1 MERPAAAARGRA
13 ERATGPA
20 VEPTRAARRAAGP
33 VDGAVWQG
41 HPGADLSGAVAH
53 DLKNVLTVILG
64 HAEFAL
70 SASGLSDEARSDI
83 REVYR
88 AGQRAALL
96 ARQLVNLGRVDASRR
111 TLVDLR
117 PLVEAMALML
127 GPLVGDRIDV
137 RVLTGRR
144 PVPAMAD
151 PVEIETVILNL
162 ALNARDAMP
171 AGGLLVLGLEEPH
184 RSGGDGSPATV
195 LSVTDTGNG
204 MGEATRARAFEPFFT
219 TKAPGR
225 GSGLGLASV
234 ASVIER
240 NGWGLAVESAPGR
253 GSRFRITI
261 PLVDGGESPRR
272 GALWTKS
279 LDGTERILVV
289 EPDISIRAIACRAL
303 RLRGYAVSEMSDL
316 ASVAVPPDTAVDLIV
331 LSLEALGP
339 GGRAIASQLA
349 AERPGARL
357 LLLTT
362 AGDRYRRAGDP
373 PTRFLAKP
381 FIARD
386 LALAVRSI
394 LDESDLQVGPAPRTG
409 SASG

>member
-1 MERPAAAARGRA
+1 
-13 ERATGPA
+13 
-20 VEPTRAARRAAGP
+20 

-83 REVYR
+83 WEVYR
-88 AGQRAALL
+88 AGQRAARL

-127 GPLVGDRIDV
+127 GPLVGDGIDV

-184 RSGGDGSPATV
+184 RSGGDGSPVTV
-195 LSVTDTGNG
+195 LSVTDTGIG

-240 NGWGLAVESAPGR
+240 NGWDLAVESAPGR

-272 GALWTKS
+272 GALWAKS

-289 EPDISIRAIACRAL
+289 EPDISVRAIACRAL
-303 RLRGYAVSEMSDL
+303 RLRGYAVSEMADL
-316 ASVAVPPDTAVDLIV
+316 ASVAAPPDTAVDLIV

-362 AGDRYRRAGDP
+362 AGDRHRRAGDP

-394 LDESDLQVGPAPRTG
+394 LDESDLQVEPAPRTG